1 MAHYCD
7 ILNPAI
13 IFTYLNLVAKRSHV
27 FHRKDRIDFQ
37 LKIEIVFALLF
48 GDRDSVI
55 GLERAAVIRL
65 EPGGTISRIEDLKEM
80 EEKSINWSNANGLE
94 KKKWIK
100 INVEDKSMTMLRV

>member
-48 GDRDSVI
+48 GNSDS
-55 GLERAAVIRL
+55 VIRL
-65 EPGGTISRIEDLKEM
+65 EPSGTISRIEDLKEM

-94 KKKWIK
+94 KKK
-100 INVEDKSMTMLRV
+100 